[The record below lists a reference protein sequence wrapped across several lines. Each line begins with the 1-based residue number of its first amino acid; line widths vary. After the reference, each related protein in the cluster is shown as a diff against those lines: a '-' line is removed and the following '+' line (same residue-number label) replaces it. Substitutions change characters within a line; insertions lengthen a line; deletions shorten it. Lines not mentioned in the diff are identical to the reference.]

1 MPRSRAHVDRDTHP
15 GLGGSDEF
23 ALHWWLVEKGQEQK
37 KKVSLM
43 VRRTAVR
50 RASKR
55 TRAKW
60 RLTGSGGEAEP
71 SFLGRWSLV
80 LESGKWGEGPVR
92 HGPLANTWLSV
103 WWVPPGRA
111 RPEGGA
117 ISLPMVTAGRL
128 GLLLV
133 RLCVSVVCF
142 HLLRFSVSAT
152 TEGLSTELSVL
163 CVSEEENKPKT
174 ARVSCR

>member
-1 MPRSRAHVDRDTHP
+1 
-15 GLGGSDEF
+15 
-23 ALHWWLVEKGQEQK
+23 
-37 KKVSLM
+37 M
-43 VRRTAVR
+43 VRRTTFW

-71 SFLGRWSLV
+71 SSLGRWGLV

-128 GLLLV
+128 GFASCSSVCLS
-133 RLCVSVVCF
+133 CV
-142 HLLRFSVSAT
+142 FSLAAV
-152 TEGLSTELSVL
+152 LSFS
-163 CVSEEENKPKT
+163 NHGGAKY
-174 ARVSCR
+174 